1 MGSSTGNRKDSI
13 QVARLASGRKAAPAP
28 ICAWH
33 DALWVMSCGEPARDA
48 GTDLCILHSKEANK
62 DRGTFYERVGEKLR
76 ARDYNF
82 AGAVFPGDLDFS
94 GKEFVNA
101 NFREAEF
108 RGRADFSGAV
118 LGGATNFFLAKFR
131 EAAVFSRARLDGEA
145 RFSSVEFGGA
155 AYFTRAVF
163 GGSAVFFKARFGA
176 EASFLE
182 AEFHGPAH
190 FVRGKFSGRTDFAG
204 AEFRQVADF
213 HWVSFSGETSFAQT
227 VWGGNDTL
235 TYGSRARPSF
245 LGAASFFEANFG
257 GKTYFAGNRLAGAV
271 DFVRVQFAEAAFF
284 TSRPLRP
291 GVLPEPGEVGKEAA
305 ESAGERAELT
315 AGMAAEGE
323 ERQAPAESKEEQA
336 PELCF
341 EEVFLEQPQ
350 QVRFDNF
357 DLRRTTLAG
366 TNLRHAGFH
375 NCRWPRKRGRFA
387 VYDEVK
393 GRGGDPEA
401 LRLLYRDLRVNLE
414 EAREVRTAGD
424 FYYGEMELRRKAR
437 RRGRDLGRWLRRFFS
452 PHTFYWLAGGYGE
465 RPLRAVLFFGFLVAL
480 FGWLFHQQSFLRVLE
495 GQVVES
501 PGWAACLGHSLR
513 ALTLQANFYLQ
524 PYSEWAH
531 RLTLLA
537 RFVGPLQIVLIAVT
551 LRRRLRR

>member
-1 MGSSTGNRKDSI
+1 MGSSTGNRKGGI
-13 QVARLASGRKAAPAP
+13 QVAHLASGRKPAPAP

-48 GTDLCILHSKEANK
+48 RTDLCILHSKEANK
-62 DRGTFYERVGEKLR
+62 DRGAFYDRVGEKLR

-82 AGAVFPGDLDFS
+82 AGVIFPEDTDFS

-163 GGSAVFFKARFGA
+163 SGSAVFFKARFDA

-190 FVRGKFSGRTDFAG
+190 FVRGKFSGRAEFAG
-204 AEFRQVADF
+204 AEFQQVADF
-213 HWVSFSGETSFAQT
+213 HWASFSGETSFAQT

-235 TYGSRARPSF
+235 TYGSPARPSF

-271 DFVRVQFAEAAFF
+271 DFVRAQFAGAVFF

-291 GVLPEPGEVGKEAA
+291 GVLPEPREVGKEAA
-305 ESAGERAELT
+305 ENAHEPAELLVGRT
-315 AGMAAEGE
+315 TEGE
-323 ERQAPAESKEEQA
+323 EQHAPAASKEEQA

-350 QVRFDNF
+350 RVRFDNF

-375 NCRWPRKRGRFA
+375 NCRWSRKRGRFA

-393 GRGGDPEA
+393 AGEA
-401 LRLLYRDLRVNLE
+401 TRRRCACCIE
-414 EAREVRTAGD
+414 TCEPTWRKPVRC
-424 FYYGEMELRRKAR
+424 AR
-437 RRGRDLGRWLRRFFS
+437 RGTSITARWNSGAKRAAVGE
-452 PHTFYWLAGGYGE
+452 TWAGGCGDSF
-465 RPLRAVLFFGFLVAL
+465 RPTHFIGWRAGTASGCCAPCCFSVSWWRCSGGCSTSKVFFGC
-480 FGWLFHQQSFLRVLE
+480 WRDKWWTR
-495 GQVVES
+495 
-501 PGWAACLGHSLR
+501 PGGRPAWAIACGR
-513 ALTLQANFYLQ
+513 
-524 PYSEWAH
+524 
-531 RLTLLA
+531 
-537 RFVGPLQIVLIAVT
+537 
-551 LRRRLRR
+551 